1 MLNVFRC
8 FMLKHKKIERK
19 KERINGKKRTSNIY
33 IYIGDHDGNRI
44 SLRISF
50 YFSKEW
56 SSNHFVGP
64 LRWILRYLSTNQHK
78 INDLVFCCRCCCCP
92 YWSLKTWWAFVCP
105 VVSFLSS
112 VCICAREWFCVI
124 FFGSFFAGVVAVK
137 CKSKMK
143 SLILFL
149 VFLCDFQAQPNEP
162 ANECGSKRNN
172 ISSTISSRVKREKK
186 KNAKEYTNTSFFGGI
201 GITNFVIEIRVYVRE
216 KERANISL

>member
-1 MLNVFRC
+1 
-8 FMLKHKKIERK
+8 
-19 KERINGKKRTSNIY
+19 
-33 IYIGDHDGNRI
+33 
-44 SLRISF
+44 
-50 YFSKEW
+50 
-56 SSNHFVGP
+56 
-64 LRWILRYLSTNQHK
+64 
-78 INDLVFCCRCCCCP
+78 
-92 YWSLKTWWAFVCP
+92 
-105 VVSFLSS
+105 
-112 VCICAREWFCVI
+112 
-124 FFGSFFAGVVAVK
+124 
-137 CKSKMK
+137 MK